1 MSRLKVNLLF
11 PATSSSYVYMII
23 VLNGVSGDMLATIE
37 LEDARGA
44 TVADLLEAVPGATV
58 PRGIFSLVFG
68 EVILQSF
75 GGGALLSDVG
85 IIDGMTLTFVLHV
98 GKHQMNAKKAEKR
111 LKNARQMIDKDSATM
126 TWVVMDDVIDQ
137 VKAGGVT
144 DEREAERCAQQLW
157 KDVCFL
163 PDIYRTDQEVEA
175 TQAEFICEWLHRGY
189 SWEVCITHVKSL
201 HFNTGAK
208 RELSP
213 RVKEAAMKRLMI
225 NAAVPY
231 VPQDDDEAE
240 DGG

>member
-98 GKHQMNAKKAEKR
+98 GK
-111 LKNARQMIDKDSATM
+111 RQMIDKDTATM

-163 PDIYRTDQEVEA
+163 PDIYRTDQGLEA

-213 RVKEAAMKRLMI
+213 RVKEAAMKRLMD
-225 NAAVPY
+225 NAAETY
-231 VPQDDDEAE
+231 VP
-240 DGG
+240 

>member
-1 MSRLKVNLLF
+1 
-11 PATSSSYVYMII
+11 MII
-23 VLNGVSGDMLATIE
+23 VLNDVSGDMLATIE

-44 TVADLLEAVPGATV
+44 TVADLFEAVRGATV
-58 PRGIFSLVFG
+58 PRGVFSLVFG
-68 EVILQSF
+68 EDTLQSF
-75 GGGALLSDVG
+75 GGDALLSDVG
-85 IIDGMTLTFVLHV
+85 ISDGMTLTFVLHV
-98 GKHQMNAKKAEKR
+98 GIRGVRQIHAKNAKKR

-126 TWVVMDDVIDQ
+126 TWVVMDHVIDQ

-201 HFNTGAK
+201 YFNTGAK

-213 RVKEAAMKRLMI
+213 RFKEAAMKRLMD
-225 NAAVPY
+225 NAAEPY
-231 VPQDDDEAE
+231 VPQDDDETE